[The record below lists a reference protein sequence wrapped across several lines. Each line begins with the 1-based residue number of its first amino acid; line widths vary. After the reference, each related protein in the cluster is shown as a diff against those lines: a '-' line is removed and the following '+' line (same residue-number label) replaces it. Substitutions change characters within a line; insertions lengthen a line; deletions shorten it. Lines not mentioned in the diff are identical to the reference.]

1 MSEKHLSRLS
11 NDNLRY
17 ELKMPYR
24 DDTTHIISEPL
35 DFIARLAVLVAKPSG
50 QPDSI
55 SGFSRPTA
63 HRAWVTLAKRG
74 KGKQATTGCFGAS
87 A

>member
-35 DFIARLAVLVAKPSG
+35 DFIARLAVLVAKPPG
-50 QPDSI
+50 
-55 SGFSRPTA
+55 
-63 HRAWVTLAKRG
+63 
-74 KGKQATTGCFGAS
+74 
-87 A
+87 